1 MALIAPEHQLMNTD
15 LYQLTMAAGYHV
27 HQPRTRAS
35 FELTVRKLPAQRSF
49 LVAAGLEQ
57 ALEYLQNLQSSP
69 EELAWLKKHP
79 AFAQVPAAF
88 FTALAELRFS
98 GDVWALPE
106 GTVFFP
112 HEPVLRIEGS
122 LLEAQLVETWL
133 LALLNYQISVA
144 SKAARIQ
151 LAIANSGRPCRF
163 LDFGSR
169 RAHGP
174 QAALLAARAAF
185 IGGASGTSNV
195 LAAQELGIPC
205 VGTAAHAWIMAFP
218 SEAEAFAAYREL
230 FPEHGILLVDT
241 YDSLQGVRNAIASGP
256 GLQGIRLDS
265 GDFLSL
271 SHASRRLL
279 DAAGLNDT
287 QIVVS
292 GDMNEERIR
301 DLLHAG
307 APVDSFGVGTE
318 LVTSLDAP
326 SLGGVYKL
334 VEIESAEG
342 QRRPTL
348 KLSPQ
353 KTSYPGRKQIWR
365 SRDVHGQLDCDTLS
379 LSHETEKGEALL
391 VQVMA
396 KGERLLPAESLQTI
410 QARTRQQLAQ
420 LPYALRQLEEGAT
433 SPVRYS
439 HGLLGLTRE
448 IQDQL
453 TPKEMLI
460 P

>member
-15 LYQLTMAAGYHV
+15 LYQLTMAAGYYV
-27 HQPRTRAS
+27 HHPQTRAS
-35 FELTVRKLPAQRSF
+35 FELTVRKLPAHRSF

-57 ALEYLQNLQSSP
+57 ALDYLQNLQTSP
-69 EELAWLKKHP
+69 EELAWLKRHP
-79 AFAQVPAAF
+79 AFAQVPASF

-112 HEPVLRIEGS
+112 HEPLLRIEGS
-122 LLEAQLVETWL
+122 LLEAQLVETFL
-133 LALLNYQISVA
+133 LALLNYQVSVA

-151 LAIANSGRPCRF
+151 LAIAESGRSCRF

-185 IGGASGTSNV
+185 IGGAAGTSNV
-195 LAAQELGIPC
+195 LAAQALGIPC

-218 SEAEAFAAYREL
+218 SESEAFAAYRKL
-230 FPEHGILLVDT
+230 FPEHSVLLVDT

-271 SHASRRLL
+271 SRASRRLL
-279 DAAGLNDT
+279 DAAGLSET

-292 GDMNEERIR
+292 GDMNEIRIR
-301 DLLHAG
+301 ELLGAG

-334 VEIESAEG
+334 VELETAEG
-342 QRRPTL
+342 QRRHTL

-353 KTSYPGRKQIWR
+353 KVSYPGRKQIWR
-365 SRDVHGQLDCDTLS
+365 SRNVQGELDCDTLS
-379 LSHETEKGEALL
+379 LSHEAGNGEALL
-391 VQVMA
+391 IQVMA
-396 KGERLLPAESLQTI
+396 NGKRLLAPESLQTI
-410 QARTRQQLAQ
+410 QTRTRQQLAQ
-420 LPYALRQLEEGAT
+420 LPHTLRQLENVAT
-433 SPVRYS
+433 SPVEYS
-439 HGLLGLTRE
+439 PGLLGLTRE